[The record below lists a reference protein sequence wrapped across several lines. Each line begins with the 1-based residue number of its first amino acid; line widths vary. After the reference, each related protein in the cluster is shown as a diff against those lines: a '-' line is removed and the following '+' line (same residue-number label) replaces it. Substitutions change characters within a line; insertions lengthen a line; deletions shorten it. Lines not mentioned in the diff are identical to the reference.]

1 MTTKSLLADKLG
13 DLLRQVP
20 NLPKA
25 FGLVWQ
31 AARPWTLAWIVL
43 LVIQGLLPI
52 ATVYLTRAVVDSLVA
67 AIDSG
72 GRWETVRPTLILV
85 AVMAGILLVSEALRS
100 LAGWIRTA
108 QSELVQDHITDLI
121 HHQSTSVDLAFYE
134 MPEYYDQLHRARAQA
149 STRPLELV
157 ESLGGLLQNGIT
169 LVAMAAVLIPFG
181 LWLPLALLISTLPA
195 FFVVLR
201 HGVRLHL
208 FRRRTTEDQ
217 RRTWYYNWLLTSGD
231 TAAEIRL
238 FRLGPHFRRAYSD
251 VRNRLRGERL
261 ALARSESLSEL
272 AAGAFGLLIT
282 GAAMAWMV
290 WRAIQGRVTLGDLAM
305 FYQAFHQGQ
314 RLMRTLLENVG
325 RIYSSSLFLGDLFEY
340 LGLAPQITDPSD
352 PVALPPRLAQGIR
365 FHDVTFQYPGSQRT
379 ALEGF
384 NLDIGTGQIVAI
396 VGANGAGKTTLIKLL
411 SRFYDPI
418 QGAIEID
425 GVNLK
430 RYSLADLRRQIS
442 VLFQLPVHYNDTVT
456 DNIRFGDVAA
466 PLPHDQIVQAAL
478 AAGATPAIDR
488 LSSGYD
494 TILGRWFTNGAEL
507 SVGEWQRISLARA
520 FYRDASIILLDE
532 PTSAMDSWAEAAW
545 MARFRTLVEDR
556 TAILITHR
564 FTTAM
569 RADVIHVMDQGRIVE
584 QGNHEDLLRQE
595 GLYARSWSSQM
606 NQASL
611 RDGAPR
617 VGADE

>member
-1 MTTKSLLADKLG
+1 MTTQSLLTNKLR
-13 DLLRQVP
+13 DLLQQVP

-25 FGLVWQ
+25 FALVWE
-31 AARPWTLAWIVL
+31 AARPWTVVWIGL
-43 LVIQGLLPI
+43 LLIQGLLPI
-52 ATVYLTRAVVDSLVA
+52 ATVYLTRAIVDSLVT

-72 GRWETVRPTLILV
+72 GTWETVRPTLIFVV
-85 AVMAGILLVSEALRS
+85 AMAGILLVSEALRS
-100 LAGWIRTA
+100 LSGWIRAA

-121 HHQSTSVDLAFYE
+121 HHQSTAVDLAFYE

-157 ESLGGLLQNGIT
+157 ESLGGLLQSSIT
-169 LVAMAAVLIPFG
+169 LVAMAAVLFPFG
-181 LWLPLALLISTLPA
+181 SWLPFALLISTLPA
-195 FFVVLR
+195 LFVVLR

-217 RRTWYYNWLLTSGD
+217 RRTWYYNWLLTSGE

-238 FRLGPHFRRAYSD
+238 FRLGPHFRQAYSD
-251 VRNRLRGERL
+251 VRTRLRGERL

-282 GAAMAWMV
+282 GAALAWMV
-290 WRAIQGRVTLGDLAM
+290 WRAVQGRVTLGDLAM

-340 LGLAPQITDPSD
+340 LDLTPKIVEPSD
-352 PVALPPRLAQGIR
+352 PKTMPARLTQGIR
-365 FHDVTFQYPGSQRT
+365 FEGVTFQYPGSRRT
-379 ALEGF
+379 ALEDF
-384 NLDIGTGQIVAI
+384 SLDIAAGQIVAI

-411 SRFYDPI
+411 SRFYDPPQGTI
-418 QGAIEID
+418 QID
-425 GVNLK
+425 GVDLE
-430 RYSLADLRRQIS
+430 RYSIADLRRQIS
-442 VLFQLPVHYNDTVT
+442 VLFQQPVHYNDTVS
-456 DNIRFGDVAA
+456 DNIRFGDVSAA
-466 PLPHDQIVQAAL
+466 LPHDEIVRAAQS
-478 AAGATPAIDR
+478 AGATSAIDR
-488 LSSGYD
+488 LSSSYD

-507 SVGEWQRISLARA
+507 SIGEWQRISLARA
-520 FYRDASIILLDE
+520 FYRDAPIILLDE
-532 PTSAMDSWAEAAW
+532 PTSAMDSWAETDW

-584 QGNHEDLLRQE
+584 HGNHDDLLSQD
-595 GLYARSWSSQM
+595 GLYARSWHSQM
-606 NQASL
+606 SQAT
-611 RDGAPR
+611 PR
-617 VGADE
+617 PTVSTTLDHE